1 MFSCF
6 SGGQAAAEYASRPCR
21 SLGVRVVSELRLR
34 DVRARAAFA
43 MGYRY
48 REMRLVMIEIG
59 KTEGPQNRTR
69 PDLADQ
75 EKEPST

>member
-1 MFSCF
+1 M
-6 SGGQAAAEYASRPCR
+6 
-21 SLGVRVVSELRLR
+21 SELRLR